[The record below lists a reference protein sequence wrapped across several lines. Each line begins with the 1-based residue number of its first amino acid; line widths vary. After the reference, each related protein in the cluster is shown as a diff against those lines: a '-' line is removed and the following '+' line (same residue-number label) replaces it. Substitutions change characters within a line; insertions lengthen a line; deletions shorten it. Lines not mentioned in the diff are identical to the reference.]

1 MERIKENMHI
11 LLLGNFV
18 LLVFLIFLIPKEG
31 PSSFIVVD
39 QSTNETENLR
49 KIICQKAF
57 KTWKEGSLSDFYMH
71 PDIIEAI
78 SSSEEFNL
86 EGAQNLYFK
95 MDGREVCFVVVK
107 TKVGF
112 SAFEAVMSKDGPLMY
127 RLTSLRSKKPTLTEI
142 KDYL

>member
-95 MDGREVCFVVVK
+95 
-107 TKVGF
+107 KVGF